1 MLYERLVR
9 LVGFLRCL
17 LRLRD
22 SRWARVLSRNS
33 IDPSYFL
40 SCGREG
46 ELRLRDHGIT
56 LSLAESWAIKAFEPL
71 MSLVTAGAAFD
82 KTAEGSLVMR
92 LGGLRVMA
100 ETPQDIL
107 AMNEILV
114 EGCYNF
120 HLPDRCAVLDIG
132 MNVGVASLFFALK
145 DEVET
150 VYSYELFDPTY
161 RQAERNIELNA
172 SLKKKIHMVN
182 YGVGFP
188 SRTMNLPYSYELK
201 GSIGTNG
208 IEPEAVLI
216 FKSERVESRTVEV
229 QIKDCAE
236 VVAEVRRKAA
246 GKELVVK
253 MDCEGSEYEIME
265 RLGSQGLVREIS
277 MYIIEWHKR
286 GPEPIVEILGRHG
299 FTVISLK
306 PGSNYVGMVYAW
318 RA

>member
-1 MLYERLVR
+1 
-9 LVGFLRCL
+9 
-17 LRLRD
+17 
-22 SRWARVLSRNS
+22 
-33 IDPSYFL
+33 
-40 SCGREG
+40 
-46 ELRLRDHGIT
+46 
-56 LSLAESWAIKAFEPL
+56 
-71 MSLVTAGAAFD
+71 
-82 KTAEGSLVMR
+82 
-92 LGGLRVMA
+92 
-100 ETPQDIL
+100 
-107 AMNEILV
+107 
-114 EGCYNF
+114 
-120 HLPDRCAVLDIG
+120 
-132 MNVGVASLFFALK
+132 
-145 DEVET
+145 
-150 VYSYELFDPTY
+150 
-161 RQAERNIELNA
+161 
-172 SLKKKIHMVN
+172 MVN

-208 IEPEAVLI
+208 IEPEAVSI
-216 FKSERVESRTVEV
+216 FRTERVESRTVEV

-265 RLGSQGLVREIS
+265 RLDSQGLVREVS